1 MEFAQQDPRWDNRID
16 KINNKQMVLAWVLNY
31 ARRIDYCEK
40 ALKEKRMI
48 FLPELCCI
56 CTMHMENRVS
66 EKLFE
71 IAATQAL
78 KSSSDTEKKQK
89 IEHMNTFVNAAL
101 NSIKTEEYKG
111 GWSVFELL
119 VAYYIL

>member
-1 MEFAQQDPRWDNRID
+1 
-16 KINNKQMVLAWVLNY
+16 MVLAWVLNY

-89 IEHMNTFVNAAL
+89 IEHMNKIVNAAL

-119 VAYYIL
+119 V